1 MTIPSNIRHGP
12 RVRLAALESADLP
25 TIARWYEDAESL
37 RLYDACPALPK
48 SEAQLTH
55 WLEERQKAT
64 DTFAFAIRPVDSP
77 HPANGEPLLGI
88 VELDEVLW
96 PHGVCGMGI
105 LIGERANWGQ
115 DYGTEAAQLAL
126 AFAFH
131 ELNLHRV
138 TVTVFSYNERSIA
151 LFEKLGFQ
159 REGAFREFLRRDGQ
173 RYDMLLYGLLAHEW
187 EAHR

>member
-1 MTIPSNIRHGP
+1 MTPPSDIRHGP
-12 RVRLAALESADLP
+12 RVRLAALEPPDLA
-25 TIARWYEDAESL
+25 TIAHWYEDAELL

-48 SEAQLTH
+48 SEAQLAH

-64 DTFAFAIRPVDSP
+64 DTFPFAIRPAD
-77 HPANGEPLLGI
+77 GDLLLGI

-96 PHGVCGMGI
+96 PHGVCGMSI

-115 DYGTEAAQLAL
+115 GYGTEAAQLAL

-131 ELNLHRV
+131 ELNLYRV

-159 REGAFREFLRRDGQ
+159 REGVFREFLRRDGR
-173 RYDMLLYGLLAHEW
+173 RYDMLLYGLLAQEW